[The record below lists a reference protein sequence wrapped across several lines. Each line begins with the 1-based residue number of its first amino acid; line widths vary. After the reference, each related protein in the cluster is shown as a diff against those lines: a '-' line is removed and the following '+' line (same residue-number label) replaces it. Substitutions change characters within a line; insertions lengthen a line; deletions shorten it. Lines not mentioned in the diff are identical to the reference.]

1 MLPSILEKL
10 RGRNPWWRNPSWH
23 ASDRQLSRLLTA
35 PFDYDPRPLDGIRP
49 GVVYTLLGPRRVGK
63 STAVKRKIREL
74 LDSGYPPQRIV
85 YYTCDLL
92 DDADALAGLIE
103 AIYDEA
109 RPGGLLEGPDTH
121 FYLFLDEVSAVRNW
135 QLAIK
140 ELHDTTRLEQDCLVL
155 TSSSVRE
162 LRSGGELLP
171 GRRGRAMDRDRVLLP
186 MSFRSFVSILAPELL
201 LPAGGFTPS
210 DFVAATDPNTLLHA
224 ELLRPRTLASLPA
237 LQEWL
242 QLYASIGGFPIA
254 VADHLTSEAHE
265 VLPPTFV
272 ELWDVVRGDLN
283 RYHEIR
289 DSRLPLKILERLS
302 LNVASPISWNRL
314 AQEASTTVPTV
325 QRYVEL
331 FRDAYLFLVLHRW
344 DRGVPALKADK
355 KVYPMDPLIARL
367 PAAIHDRDR
376 FQPDTAKQIEALI
389 AVALFRYQVTR
400 DPLAAFGVEAL
411 SYYRTA
417 KNKEID
423 FLVGN
428 SHEPF
433 ECKYSASPTRTD
445 TRTMT
450 ASFGRG
456 VLATQHT
463 LNLEGQAAFI
473 PAALLLAMLA

>member
-1 MLPSILEKL
+1 MLPSTFERL
-10 RGRNPWWRNPSWH
+10 RGRNPWWRDPNWH
-23 ASDRQLSRLLTA
+23 TADRQLSRLARA
-35 PFDYDPRPLDGIRP
+35 PFEYDPRPLDGISP
-49 GVVYTLLGPRRVGK
+49 GVVYTLLGPRRIGK

-74 LDSGYPPQRIV
+74 LAEGYPPQRVV

-109 RPGGLLEGPDTH
+109 RPGGLLEGPDTP
-121 FYLFLDEVSAVRNW
+121 FYLFLDEVSAVRSW

-140 ELHDTTRLEQDCLVL
+140 DLHDTTRLEQDCLVL
-155 TSSSVRE
+155 TGSSVRE

-186 MSFRSFVSILAPELL
+186 MSFRSFVSILAPNLL
-201 LPAGGFTPS
+201 LPPGGFAPGDFAKLADPSTP
-210 DFVAATDPNTLLHA
+210 LHA
-224 ELLRPRTLASLPA
+224 ELLRPRTLASLPP
-237 LQEWL
+237 LQDWL
-242 QLYASIGGFPIA
+242 HVYTSIGGFPLA
-254 VADHLTSEAHE
+254 VADYLSSEEHDI
-265 VLPPTFV
+265 LPPTLV
-272 ELWDVVRGDLN
+272 EVWDVVRGDLN
-283 RYHEIR
+283 RYHDVR

-325 QRYVEL
+325 QKYVEL

-344 DRGVPALKADK
+344 DQGVPALKAEK
-355 KVYPMDPLIARL
+355 KVYPMDPLIGRL
-367 PAAIHDRDR
+367 AAAIHARDR
-376 FQPDTAKQIEALI
+376 FQLDMTKQVEALL

-411 SYYRTA
+411 SYYRTTR
-417 KNKEID
+417 NKEID

-433 ECKYSASPTRTD
+433 ECKYSASPTRSD
-445 TRTMT
+445 TKVMS

-456 VLATQHT
+456 VLATQT
-463 LNLEGQAAFI
+463 SINLEGPVAFI
-473 PAALLLAMLA
+473 PAALLLAMLS